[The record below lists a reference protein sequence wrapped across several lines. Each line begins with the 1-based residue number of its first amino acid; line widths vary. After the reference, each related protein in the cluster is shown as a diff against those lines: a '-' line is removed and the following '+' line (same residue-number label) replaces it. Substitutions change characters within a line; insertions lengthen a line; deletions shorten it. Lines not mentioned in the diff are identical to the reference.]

1 MPISSFGAKYG
12 ASRTRVRRTFEASK
26 EGAAMLQISLEG
38 LETHVAVGTNPF
50 VQPRTERMLIVDDE
64 HFIRDVLT
72 QVVAGEGFESGTAQN
87 AQEAIRKLTETKY
100 EMVLTDIRMP
110 GLDGLQLL
118 QHISSHYPEIAVIMI
133 TGVADLDAALQA
145 LSTGAY
151 DYVTKPFNVLEL
163 RNKIHK
169 ALGRRRLVL
178 ENRQYQLQ
186 LEQTVQEQ
194 TAELRNALGSIRNA
208 YSHTLEALIN
218 ALDARE
224 RDTQRHSKRVSE
236 YTLLLAR
243 RMGIP
248 SAELVDVER
257 GALLHD
263 IGKIGISDNI
273 LLKPAKLTEEEWLEI
288 RKHPEIGYQILKGID
303 FLKEAARMV
312 LQHQERF
319 DGTGYPQR
327 LSGKEILLGARI
339 FAVVDA
345 FDAMTS
351 DRPYRKAL
359 TYQKAREEIIRCS
372 GTQFDPQLVE
382 CFLSIP
388 EQIWLDTK
396 LSLVA

>member
-1 MPISSFGAKYG
+1 MPISSLG
-12 ASRTRVRRTFEASK
+12 ASYKGFKNQSSGTLEASK

-38 LETHVAVGTNPF
+38 LETHLPVGTNPF

-72 QVVAGEGFESGTAQN
+72 QVVAGEGFESGTAKN

-100 EMVLTDIRMP
+100 EMVLTDIRVP

-273 LLKPAKLTEEEWLEI
+273 LLKPAKLTEAEWLEI

-312 LQHQERF
+312 LQRQDSF
-319 DGTGYPQR
+319 DVTGYPQR
-327 LSGKEILLGARI
+327 LSGKDILLGARI
-339 FAVVDA
+339 FAVVDT

-359 TYQKAREEIIRCS
+359 SYQKAREEIIRCS

-388 EQIWLDTK
+388 EQIWFDTK

>member
-1 MPISSFGAKYG
+1 MSITWVADGTFK
-12 ASRTRVRRTFEASK
+12 TRVRGSFEASK
-26 EGAAMLQISLEG
+26 GVAMLETGSESLETY
-38 LETHVAVGTNPF
+38 LPVATNPF
-50 VQPRTERMLIVDDE
+50 AQERTERILIVDDE

-72 QVVAGEGFESGTAQN
+72 KVVSGGGFMSDTAQD
-87 AQEAIRKLTETKY
+87 AQEAIQKLAESEY
-100 EMVLTDIRMP
+100 EMVLTDITMP

-118 QHISSHYPEIAVIMI
+118 QHVATQYPETAVIMI
-133 TGVADLDAALQA
+133 TGVSDLKSAVHA

-151 DYVTKPFNVLEL
+151 DYVTKPFNMLEL
-163 RNKIHK
+163 KNKIHK
-169 ALGRRRLVL
+169 ALERRRLVF
-178 ENRQYQLQ
+178 ENRQYRLH
-186 LEQTVQEQ
+186 LERRVEEQ
-194 TAELRNALGSIRNA
+194 TAELRNALVGIRNA

-224 RDTQRHSKRVSE
+224 RETQRHSKRVSE
-236 YTLLLAR
+236 FTLLMAR
-243 RMGIP
+243 QMNIP
-248 SAELVDVER
+248 SAELVVVER

-273 LLKPAKLTEEEWLEI
+273 LLKPAKLTEDEWVEI

-303 FLKEAARMV
+303 FLEEAARML

-327 LSGKEILLGARI
+327 LAGKEILLGARI
-339 FAVVDA
+339 FAVVDT

-359 TYQKAREEIIRCS
+359 GYQTTREEIIRCS

-388 EQIWLDTK
+388 EQIWLKTK
-396 LSLVA
+396 QNLIA

>member
-1 MPISSFGAKYG
+1 
-12 ASRTRVRRTFEASK
+12 
-26 EGAAMLQISLEG
+26 MLQISLEG

-169 ALGRRRLVL
+169 ALGRRRLVV